1 MKLHIISANN
11 VCIYIYI
18 YIYVVYIYIYTHI
31 YIQLYIHT
39 NLHIYIYIYIS
50 ICVKSVVNP
59 ISQQLLCAEKL
70 RPGWQ
75 RSRQRPSL
83 AHASQPWQRSS
94 TRRLWGKK
102 PCDDQ
107 GISMREGRPKGIW
120 QYIFI
125 YLYIIG
131 IVILFVY
138 ILFVY
143 ILFVYILFV
152 YVCIHIYIYIVIVIL
167 YL

>member
-11 VCIYIYI
+11 VCIYIY
-18 YIYVVYIYIYTHI
+18 VVYIYIHTYIYTIIYTHKF
-31 YIQLYIHT
+31 T
-39 NLHIYIYIYIS
+39 YIYIYIS

-152 YVCIHIYIYIVIVIL
+152 YVCIHIYIVIVIL

>member
-1 MKLHIISANN
+1 MYVS
-11 VCIYIYI
+11 IYMLS
-18 YIYVVYIYIYTHI
+18 IYIYTHI
-31 YIQLYIHT
+31 YTI
-39 NLHIYIYIYIS
+39 IYTHKFTYIYIS

-143 ILFVYILFV
+143 ILFVY
-152 YVCIHIYIYIVIVIL
+152 VCIHIYI
-167 YL
+167 